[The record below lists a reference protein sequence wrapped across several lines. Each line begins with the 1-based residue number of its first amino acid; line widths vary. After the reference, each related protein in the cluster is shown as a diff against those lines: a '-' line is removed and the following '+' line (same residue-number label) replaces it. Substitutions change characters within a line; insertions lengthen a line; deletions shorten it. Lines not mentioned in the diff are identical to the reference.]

1 MLLIIIRYSNISV
14 YCKIVIFI
22 YTIPLASN
30 QVNTVN
36 GMDFEYTGKD
46 EIHLKVGRFDR
57 IYFEDMFEYDP
68 VNISTYTSL
77 LGLYGKGFFNLTN
90 SWLSLT

>member
-1 MLLIIIRYSNISV
+1 LLLIIIRYSNISV

-36 GMDFEYTGKD
+36 GMAFEYTGKD
-46 EIHLKVGRFDR
+46 EIHLKIGRFDR

-68 VNISTYTSL
+68 VNNFHLHRSARL
-77 LGLYGKGFFNLTN
+77 AWQGFLQSN
-90 SWLSLT
+90 